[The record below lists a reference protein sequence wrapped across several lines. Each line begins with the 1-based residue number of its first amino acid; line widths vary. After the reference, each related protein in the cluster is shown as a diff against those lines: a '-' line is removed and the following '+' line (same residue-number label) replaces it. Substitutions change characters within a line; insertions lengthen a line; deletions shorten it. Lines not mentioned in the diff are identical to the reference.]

1 VAVIATPGSTAAT
14 LAAKAATTTIPIVFV
29 IGADPVKI
37 GLVAS
42 LNRPGGNVTGINDI
56 GVDIGAKRLGFLQE
70 LLPRATR
77 FGVLVNPDNPSITES
92 FVTELQT
99 AASAIGRQIE
109 VVTASTNADIDT
121 AFATLVKKR
130 ADALLNCPDA
140 LFVTR
145 RVQLITLAVRHA
157 LPALY
162 HRRELAEAGGLMS
175 YGSDLPDQFRQTGGY
190 VGRILKGEKPADMP
204 VQLPTRFEFV
214 INLQNRQD
222 ARHRR
227 AAHAARPRRRGDRV
241 IRRREFITLLG
252 GAAVAWPLAARAQQ
266 PAMPV
271 VGFLG
276 ASAPDTGRAR
286 AFHLGL
292 KETGYVEGD
301 SVTILYRWAENHM
314 DRLPELAADLAR
326 RRVAVLASFGN
337 APALAAKGA
346 TTTVPIV
353 FGAGEDPVRSGLVAS
368 LARPGGNLT
377 GISILSVELV
387 TKRLEL
393 LRELV
398 PAVAK
403 VAVLVDP
410 ASPVTET
417 MLREVEMAARSMG
430 LRAQILNASSSGEI
444 DAAFATLARER
455 PDALF
460 VGSGFLLNS
469 RRVQLVHL
477 ATLHKV
483 PAIYSSRE
491 SVEAGGL
498 MSYGPSLTDA
508 HRQIGV
514 YAGRILKGAKPAD
527 FASPA
532 GVEV

>member
-1 VAVIATPGSTAAT
+1 VRRREFITLLGGAVATAWPLEARAQQPAMPVIGFLHSASAAAFAAHLAAFRKGLSEAGYVEDQNVAIEYRWAEGQNDRLPALAAELVRRRVAVIATPGSTAAT

-92 FVTELQT
+92 FVTELQM

-214 INLQNRQD
+214 INLQTAKTLGID
-222 ARHRR
+222 V
-227 AAHAARPRRRGDRV
+227 PP
-241 IRRREFITLLG
+241 TLL
-252 GAAVAWPLAARAQQ
+252 ARA
-266 PAMPV
+266 
-271 VGFLG
+271 
-276 ASAPDTGRAR
+276 D
-286 AFHLGL
+286 
-292 KETGYVEGD
+292 
-301 SVTILYRWAENHM
+301 
-314 DRLPELAADLAR
+314 
-326 RRVAVLASFGN
+326 
-337 APALAAKGA
+337 
-346 TTTVPIV
+346 
-353 FGAGEDPVRSGLVAS
+353 
-368 LARPGGNLT
+368 
-377 GISILSVELV
+377 
-387 TKRLEL
+387 
-393 LRELV
+393 
-398 PAVAK
+398 
-403 VAVLVDP
+403 
-410 ASPVTET
+410 
-417 MLREVEMAARSMG
+417 EVIE
-430 LRAQILNASSSGEI
+430 
-444 DAAFATLARER
+444 
-455 PDALF
+455 
-460 VGSGFLLNS
+460 
-469 RRVQLVHL
+469 
-477 ATLHKV
+477 
-483 PAIYSSRE
+483 
-491 SVEAGGL
+491 
-498 MSYGPSLTDA
+498 
-508 HRQIGV
+508 
-514 YAGRILKGAKPAD
+514 
-527 FASPA
+527 
-532 GVEV
+532 